1 MLELGDER
9 CMKSLFDNYYR
20 LLCMYALRYPI
31 AEECA
36 EDIVQTVFVT
46 LWINKR
52 GKPFDG
58 SLRSYL
64 FGAVSKAALC
74 WLRDHN
80 RVYVE
85 EIEEQT
91 EDFWEKIFTQ
101 EQEEQ
106 RERLREK
113 VREAVKQ
120 LPEKPRQVLQ
130 AIVFLEKPYKKVAAE
145 MGISVNT
152 VKTYYARALQALR
165 KALGANPLLL
175 LLWLK
180 KADR

>member
-1 MLELGDER
+1 M
-9 CMKSLFDNYYR
+9 
-20 LLCMYALRYPI
+20 
-31 AEECA
+31 
-36 EDIVQTVFVT
+36 
-46 LWINKR
+46 
-52 GKPFDG
+52 
-58 SLRSYL
+58 
-64 FGAVSKAALC
+64 
-74 WLRDHN
+74 
-80 RVYVE
+80 
-85 EIEEQT
+85 
-91 EDFWEKIFTQ
+91 
-101 EQEEQ
+101 
-106 RERLREK
+106 
-113 VREAVKQ
+113 REAVKQ